1 MAATDW
7 DWAESHPEKR
17 WAMIMKLKRFT
28 LWSLYISI
36 GSMMLGFDFSL
47 AGTLTAFPSFQQ
59 LMGVPYAAEP
69 SGYLITAR
77 VQSAWSAIS
86 TVGDI
91 VGIVISSLIMDR
103 IGRKHTIF
111 FGIVFTSVGIGM
123 QIASHE
129 WTLFLGGRL
138 VNAVG
143 FGVVYVVCPVWIGE
157 NVRPELRGLFLCFI
171 NGSIILGQFILSLI
185 AYGTQHIEGKWS
197 YESLIV
203 LQFTYVFFLIIGY
216 PFFPESPYFLLSKR
230 KDAAA
235 AEKQL
240 RRIYGSSNPALLT
253 AELAR
258 IQRLVDEDE
267 SAKRLTRAQGPLI
280 QQCFQGT
287 NLKRTLISLIP
298 PATQQFIGA
307 AFVLGYITYFL
318 SLLHIQNYFTVSVVL
333 YVVMFLSNASA
344 FPLIE
349 VVGRRPLMI
358 VGIFSLTVIEF
369 LMGIMGVVNN
379 AAALWVTLVCIFL
392 WALAYQVTVGAVGL
406 AVAAEVATPR
416 LRPITISLVGCMQ
429 GVSGWLIGFVSPYLI
444 NPDAGNLGAKVGFVF
459 AGFGVPLCILIYF
472 YIPETKGLSFED
484 LDMLFANKVSTRH
497 FTREVYRLRAQRDAA
512 EARAIDKNGS
522 NSIGESKEAG
532 VVTEMEEKDTV

>member
-1 MAATDW
+1 MAASL
-7 DWAESHPEKR
+7 DWAEDHQDKR
-17 WAMIMKLKRFT
+17 WTVLVRLKRFT

-47 AGTLTAFPSFQQ
+47 AGTLTAFPAFQQ
-59 LMGVPYAAEP
+59 LMGVPYAAEA

-91 VGIVISSLIMDR
+91 LGIVISSLVMDR

-138 VNAVG
+138 VNAIG
-143 FGVVYVVCPVWIGE
+143 FGIVYVVCPVWIGE

-171 NGSIILGQFILSLI
+171 NGSIIMGQFILALI
-185 AYGTQHIEGKWS
+185 AYGTQHISGKWS

-203 LQFTYVFFLIIGY
+203 LQFAYVLFLIIGY
-216 PFFPESPYFLLSKR
+216 PFFPESPYFILSK
-230 KDAAA
+230 KQDPAA

-240 RRIYGSSNPALLT
+240 GRIYGRKDLLLLT
-253 AELAR
+253 AEIVR
-258 IQRLVDEDE
+258 IQKLVDDDE
-267 SAKRLTRAQGPLI
+267 AAKRLALAQGPPI
-280 QQCFQGT
+280 QQCFRGA

-318 SLLHIQNYFTVSVVL
+318 SLLHIENYFTVSVVL
-333 YVVMFLSNASA
+333 YVCMFLSNCSA

-349 VVGRRPLMI
+349 VVGRRPLMLI
-358 VGIFSLTVIEF
+358 GIFALTLIE
-369 LMGIMGVVNN
+369 LIMGIMGVVNN

-392 WALAYQVTVGAVGL
+392 WAVFYQVSVGAVGL
-406 AVAAEVATPR
+406 AIASEMATPR

-429 GVSGWLIGFVSPYLI
+429 GVSGWLIGFVSPYMI

-459 AGFGVPLCILIYF
+459 AGFGVPLCILIFF

-484 LDMLFANKVSTRH
+484 LDLLFENRVNTRH
-497 FTREVYRLRAQRDAA
+497 FTREIQRLRGQRDA
-512 EARAIDKNGS
+512 ELARDAATKGS
-522 NSIGESKEAG
+522 LGESKEG
-532 VVTEMEEKDTV
+532 KDGGLVTEVEETV

>member
-1 MAATDW
+1 MAAETL
-7 DWAESHPEKR
+7 DWAEAHHDKR
-17 WAMIMKLKRFT
+17 WTVLFRLSRFT
-28 LWSLYISI
+28 LWALYISI

-47 AGTLTAFPSFQQ
+47 AGTLTAFPDFQR
-59 LMGVPYAAEP
+59 LMGVPYPAEA

-91 VGIVISSLIMDR
+91 LGIVISSFVMER

-143 FGVVYVVCPVWIGE
+143 FGIVYVVCPVWIGE

-171 NGSIILGQFILSLI
+171 NGSIILGQFILALI
-185 AYGTQHIEGKWS
+185 AYGTQHIPNKWS

-203 LQFTYVFFLIIGY
+203 LQFAYVLFLIIGY
-216 PFFPESPYFLLSKR
+216 PFFPESPYFILSK
-230 KDAAA
+230 KHDPAA

-240 RRIYGSSNPALLT
+240 GRIYGHKDQPLLA
-253 AELAR
+253 AEIVR
-258 IQRLVDEDE
+258 IQKLVDDDE
-267 SAKRLTRAQGPLI
+267 AAKRLALAQGPPI
-280 QQCFQGT
+280 QQAFRGT

-333 YVVMFLSNASA
+333 YVCMFLSNCSA

-349 VVGRRPLMI
+349 VVGRRPLML
-358 VGIFSLTVIEF
+358 VGIFSLTLIE
-369 LMGIMGVVNN
+369 LIMGIMGVVNN

-392 WALAYQVTVGAVGL
+392 WAVFYQVSVGAVGL
-406 AVAAEVATPR
+406 AIASEMATPR

-429 GVSGWLIGFVSPYLI
+429 GVSGWLIGFVSPYMI

-459 AGFGVPLCILIYF
+459 AGFGVPLCILIFF

-484 LDMLFANKVSTRH
+484 LDMLFENKVNTRH
-497 FTREVYRLRAQRDAA
+497 FTREIQRLRDQRDALA
-512 EARAIDKNGS
+512 SRDAATKNGD
-522 NSIGESKEAG
+522 SIGESKEAG
-532 VVTEMEEKDTV
+532 VVTEMESV

>member
-1 MAATDW
+1 MAAETL
-7 DWAESHPEKR
+7 DWAEAHHNKR
-17 WAMIMKLKRFT
+17 WTVFLRLSRFT

-47 AGTLTAFPSFQQ
+47 AGTLTAFPAFQR
-59 LMGVPYAAEP
+59 LMGVPYASEA
-69 SGYLITAR
+69 SGYLIQAH
-77 VQSAWSAIS
+77 VQAAWSAIS

-91 VGIVISSLIMDR
+91 LGIVISSFVMER

-138 VNAVG
+138 VNAIG

-171 NGSIILGQFILSLI
+171 NGSIILGQFILALI
-185 AYGTQHIEGKWS
+185 AYGTQKIDGKWS

-203 LQFTYVFFLIIGY
+203 LQFIYVLFLIIGY
-216 PFFPESPYFLLSKR
+216 PFFPESPYFILSK
-230 KDAAA
+230 KHDQAA

-240 RRIYGSSNPALLT
+240 GRIYGHEDQALLA
-253 AELAR
+253 AEVVR
-258 IQRLVDEDE
+258 IQKLVDDDE
-267 SAKRLTRAQGPLI
+267 AAKRLVLAQGPPIL
-280 QQCFQGT
+280 QAFRGT
-287 NLKRTLISLIP
+287 NRKRTLISLIP

-318 SLLHIQNYFTVSVVL
+318 SLLHIENYFTVSVVL
-333 YVVMFLSNASA
+333 YVVMFLSNCSA
-344 FPLIE
+344 FPMIE
-349 VVGRRPLMI
+349 VVGRRPIML
-358 VGIFSLTVIEF
+358 VGIFALTLIE
-369 LMGIMGVVNN
+369 LIMGIMGVVNN

-392 WALAYQVTVGAVGL
+392 WALFYQASVGAVGL
-406 AVAAEVATPR
+406 AVASEVATPR

-429 GVSGWLIGFVSPYLI
+429 GVSGWLIGFVSPYMI

-459 AGFGVPLCILIYF
+459 AGFGVPLCILIFF

-484 LDMLFANKVSTRH
+484 LDMLFENKVNTRH
-497 FTREVYRLRAQRDAA
+497 FTREIQRLRDQRDAQA
-512 EARAIDKNGS
+512 GRDAATAAGS
-522 NSIGESKEAG
+522 LGETKEAG
-532 VVTEMEEKDTV
+532 LVAEMEESV